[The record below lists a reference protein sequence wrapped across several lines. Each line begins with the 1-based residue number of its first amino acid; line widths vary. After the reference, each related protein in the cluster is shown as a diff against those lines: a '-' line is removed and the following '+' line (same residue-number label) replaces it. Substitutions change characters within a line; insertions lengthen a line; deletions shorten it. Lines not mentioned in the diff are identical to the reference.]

1 MAAPSAQEQYM
12 LELLNETRLDPLA
25 NAERYITSFSSISSP
40 DPAIASALRS
50 FGVDMSALFAQFKA
64 LTPAAPLAW
73 SAQLSDAAEGHN
85 AVMIAQDT
93 QTHQAPGEANLGDR
107 LREAGYQYRA
117 AGENVFAFAQSPLYG
132 HAGFMIDW
140 GYDDEDVTNGVVN
153 PNYRETGDGI
163 QDPAG
168 HRRSIMSG
176 GYTEVGIAIDRETDG
191 RTSVGEYVITQ
202 DFGTRGL
209 TFVTGVAY
217 NDANDDAF
225 YSVGEGLGSLK
236 VAVGSDSVTSYE
248 TGGYSLQTGT
258 GAKTITLTGAG
269 LSSAVTVN
277 ATLSGNLKLDVV
289 DGDTLLTS
297 GSVSVSGPV
306 DTIRGLGMVGLSIS
320 GDGGDQT
327 IIGTKGNDTLSGNG
341 GDDTLEGGLGNDS
354 LEGGAG
360 DDVAVFSG
368 KHTAYSVTMSGG
380 ALSVSGNGEGS
391 DALTGIESL
400 MFSDGI
406 YHWDAASASLVA
418 GADTDP
424 GTGGGSD
431 GGGDPGTG
439 SGGQTPAP
447 LPTIPDLPGFTLRMS
462 DGFAGSVGGSG
473 KVFGT
478 PDKQDISL
486 FDVTGSYAFD
496 PSFNKG
502 GDVIRLPGASTSYA
516 IRLEGT
522 SAIFT
527 DANAEITIPVGPSS
541 NLISFSDGYLELRID
556 TAASVV
562 KIGSQTV
569 TSVPLQIATAS
580 VANSDLGDPVD
591 GSARGTMTLESGAT
605 VHTSG
610 DFSVFGTSSGAE
622 EIFHSAGD
630 IVFDPSFN
638 KGGDTLHV
646 MGGTADYAGYLDGS
660 SFVLISD
667 DVEVR
672 VPVGPVGVDIDF
684 GGSMLSLR
692 IENGGVYLG
701 DRAITA
707 TSESTAT
714 SLAGIGDSISGDI
727 VLEGLGSDNRL
738 ASVELDL
745 QDSVALSLNA
755 KAGETHV
762 MIENMNA
769 DDRIHVTNATPA
781 QFSYGA
787 VAHDA
792 DNVYDDIYITYN
804 VNGQN
809 SEILLLDV
817 FDSET
822 LVFNEQTAEAAAGW
836 NFMTFG

>member
-1 MAAPSAQEQYM
+1 M

-25 NAERYITSFSSISSP
+25 NAERYITSYSSISSP

-50 FGVDMSALFAQFKA
+50 FGVDMSALFTQYQA
-64 LTPAAPLAW
+64 LTPTAPLAW
-73 SAQLSDAAEGHN
+73 SAQLADAAEDHN
-85 AVMIAQDT
+85 AVMIAQDI
-93 QTHQAPGEANLGDR
+93 QTHQAQGEASLGDR
-107 LREAGYQYRA
+107 LRDAGYQYQA

-140 GYDDEDVTNGVVN
+140 GYDDEDLTDGTVN
-153 PNYRETGDGI
+153 PDYRETGDGI

-202 DFGTRGL
+202 DFGTRSL

-217 NDANDDAF
+217 DDANDDAF
-225 YSVGEGLGSLK
+225 YSVGEGLGTLK
-236 VAVGSDSVTSYE
+236 VAVGNDSITSYE

-269 LSSAVTVN
+269 LSSAVTVD

-297 GSVSVSGPV
+297 GSVAVSGPV
-306 DTIRGLGMVGLSIS
+306 DTIRGLGTVGLSIS

-327 IIGTKGNDTLSGNG
+327 IVGTKGNDTLSGNG

-354 LEGGAG
+354 LDGGAG
-360 DDVAVFSG
+360 NDVAVYSG
-368 KHTAYSVTMSGG
+368 KHSAYSVSMSGT

-391 DALTGIESL
+391 DTLTGVETL

-406 YHWDAASASLVA
+406 YHWDAASAALVA
-418 GADTDP
+418 GALT
-424 GTGGGSD
+424 
-431 GGGDPGTG
+431 DPGTG
-439 SGGQTPAP
+439 SGGQTPEP
-447 LPTIPDLPGFTLRMS
+447 IPIIPDLPGFTLRMS
-462 DGFAGSVGGSG
+462 DGFSGSVGGSG

-478 PDKQDISL
+478 NGKQDVSL
-486 FDVTGSYAFD
+486 FDVTGAYAFD

-502 GDVIRLPGASTSYA
+502 GDVIRLPGDSSSYA

-522 SAIFT
+522 SAILT
-527 DANAEITIPVGPSS
+527 DANAEITIPVGPTS
-541 NLISFSDGYLELRID
+541 NLLGFSDGYLELKID
-556 TAASVV
+556 TAASKV

-569 TSVPLQIATAS
+569 TSDALQIIS
-580 VANSDLGDPVD
+580 VPVANPDLGDPVD
-591 GSARGTMTLESGAT
+591 GSANGTITLQGGAA

-610 DFSVFGTSSGAE
+610 DFSVFGTSAGSE
-622 EIFHSAGD
+622 EIFHSSGE

-646 MGGTADYAGYLDGS
+646 LGDTADYVGYLDGS
-660 SFVLISD
+660 SFVLVSD
-667 DVEVR
+667 EVEIR
-672 VPVGPVGVDIDF
+672 IPVGPVGMDIDF
-684 GGSMLSLR
+684 GGTNLSLR

-701 DRAITA
+701 DRAITGS
-707 TSESTAT
+707 SEATAT
-714 SLAGIGDSISGDI
+714 SLAGIGDAISGDI
-727 VLEGLGSDNRL
+727 VLEGMGSDNRL
-738 ASVELDL
+738 AAIELDP
-745 QDSVALSLNA
+745 QDSVDLTLNA

-762 MIENMNA
+762 TIANMNA
-769 DDRIHVTNATPA
+769 DDRIHVTNATPGE
-781 QFSYGA
+781 FSYGA
-787 VAHDA
+787 VGHDA
-792 DNVYDDIYITYN
+792 DNVYNDIYITYN

-817 FDSET
+817 FDNDT
-822 LVFNEQTAEAAAGW
+822 LILNEQTAEAAAGW
-836 NFMTFG
+836 NFITFG

>member
-12 LELLNETRLDPLA
+12 LELLNEARLDPLA
-25 NAERYITSFSSISSP
+25 NAERYITSYASISSP
-40 DPAIASALRS
+40 DAGIASALRS
-50 FGVDMSALFAQFKA
+50 FGVDMSALLTQYQA

-73 SAQLSDAAEGHN
+73 SAQLADAAEGHN

-93 QTHQAPGEANLGDR
+93 QTHQASGEASLGDR
-107 LREAGYQYRA
+107 LKEAGYQFRA
-117 AGENVFAFAQSPLYG
+117 AGENVFAFAQSVLYG

-153 PNYRETGDGI
+153 SGYRQTGDGI

-225 YSVGEGLGSLK
+225 YSVGEGIGTLK
-236 VAVGSDSVTSYE
+236 VAVAGDSITSYE

-258 GAKTITLTGAG
+258 GAKTITLTGGG

-277 ATLSGNLKLDVV
+277 ATLNGNLKLDVV

-341 GDDTLEGGLGNDS
+341 GDDTLEGGLGNDT

-380 ALSVSGNGEGS
+380 TLSVSGNGEGS
-391 DALTGIESL
+391 DTLTGIESL

-418 GADTDP
+418 GSDTD
-424 GTGGGSD
+424 
-431 GGGDPGTG
+431 GDPGTG
-439 SGGQTPAP
+439 SGGQTPVP

-462 DGFAGSVGGSG
+462 DGFTGSVGGSG

-478 PDKQDISL
+478 PEKQDISL
-486 FDVTGSYAFD
+486 FDITGDYAFD

-502 GDVIRLPGASTSYA
+502 GDIIRLPGDSSSYA
-516 IRLEGT
+516 IRIEGT
-522 SAIFT
+522 SAILT
-527 DANAEITIPVGPSS
+527 DANAQITIPVGPTS
-541 NLISFSDGYLELRID
+541 NLIGFADGYFELRID

-569 TSVPLQIATAS
+569 TSEPLQITAAP
-580 VANSDLGDPVD
+580 VANPDFGDPVD

-610 DFSVFGTSSGAE
+610 DFSVFGTSAGAE

-646 MGGTADYAGYLDGS
+646 LGDTADYAGYLDGS
-660 SFVLISD
+660 AFVLISD

-672 VPVGPVGVDIDF
+672 IPVGPVGMDIDF
-684 GGSMLSLR
+684 GGTTLSLR

-701 DRAITA
+701 DRAITG
-707 TSESTAT
+707 TSELTAT
-714 SLAGIGDSISGDI
+714 SLSGVDDTVSGDI
-727 VLEGLGSDNRL
+727 ALEGLGSDTRL
-738 ASVELDL
+738 AAIELDPQESVELT
-745 QDSVALSLNA
+745 LNA
-755 KAGETHV
+755 TAAETHV
-762 MIENMNA
+762 MIANMDAN
-769 DDRIHVTNATPA
+769 DRIHVTNGTPA

-817 FDSET
+817 FDGKS

-836 NFMTFG
+836 NFISFG